1 MAWKMENLPTKLEFS
16 QNLNTTFHLD
26 HGGDRAVPLKLIE
39 FREVPSDPGYEQFSL
54 LFHGPQD
61 FVLPREVYQLRHDR
75 IGEFGLC
82 LVVMGSDSNG
92 LYYEAVFNRSV

>member
-1 MAWKMENLPTKLEFS
+1 MENLPTKLEFS

-26 HGGDRAVPLKLIE
+26 HGSDTAVPLKLIE
-39 FREVPSDPGYEQFSL
+39 FRVVPSEPGQEQFSL

-75 IGEFGLC
+75 IGEFGLS
-82 LVVMGSDSNG
+82 LVAMGSDKNG

>member
-1 MAWKMENLPTKLEFS
+1 MAWIMENLPTKLEFS

-26 HGGDRAVPLKLIE
+26 HGSDTAVPLKLIE
-39 FREVPSDPGYEQFSL
+39 FRVVPSDPGQEQFSL

-75 IGEFGLC
+75 IGEFGLS
-82 LVVMGSDSNG
+82 LVAMGSDKNG

>member
-1 MAWKMENLPTKLEFS
+1 MENLPTKLEFS

-26 HGGDRAVPLKLIE
+26 RGGERAVPLKLIE
-39 FREVPSDPGYEQFSL
+39 CRVVPSDPGYEQLSL

-61 FVLPREVYQLRHDR
+61 FVLPREVYQLRHDI
-75 IGEFGLC
+75 IGEFGLS
-82 LVVMGSDSNG
+82 LVAMGSDRNG